1 MCENPEDPAAVN
13 QARQFLAALYDQVA
27 DISRKLEVVDARNRR
42 ARARGTARVDPR
54 AGDLRRELY
63 EAHRL
68 IDGLHRRF
76 PETAPPTRAF
86 GRHAHPQ
93 ARLAASTESSS

>member
-1 MCENPEDPAAVN
+1 MTEDAAVS
-13 QARQFLAALYDQVA
+13 QARRLLAALYDQVA
-27 DISRKLEVVDARNRR
+27 DISRKLEIVDARNRR
-42 ARARGTARVDPR
+42 ARARGNSRVDPR

-76 PETAPPTRAF
+76 PETSPHTRPF
-86 GRHAHPQ
+86 VGRHAHADQP
-93 ARLAASTESSS
+93 RLAASTESSS

>member
-1 MCENPEDPAAVN
+1 MN
-13 QARQFLAALYDQVA
+13 QARQLLVALYDQVA
-27 DISRKLEVVDARNRR
+27 DISRKLETVDARNRR
-42 ARARGTARVDPR
+42 ARARGNLRMDPR

-76 PETAPPTRAF
+76 PETSPHTRPFA
-86 GRHAHPQ
+86 GRHARTDH
-93 ARLAASTESSS
+93 ARLAANTESSS

>member
-1 MCENPEDPAAVN
+1 MS

-27 DISRKLEVVDARNRR
+27 EISHKLEVVDARNRR

-76 PETAPPTRAF
+76 PETAAPTLSF
-86 GRHAHPQ
+86 GRQVRGQ
-93 ARLAASTESSS
+93 ARLAASTESNS

>member
-1 MCENPEDPAAVN
+1 MLIEEKIYELPSED
-13 QARQFLAALYDQVA
+13 QH
-27 DISRKLEVVDARNRR
+27 KLEIVDARNRR
-42 ARARGTARVDPR
+42 ARARGNARVDPR

-76 PETAPPTRAF
+76 PETSPHNRPFA
-86 GRHAHPQ
+86 GRHARPGQ
-93 ARLAASTESSS
+93 PRLAASTESSS